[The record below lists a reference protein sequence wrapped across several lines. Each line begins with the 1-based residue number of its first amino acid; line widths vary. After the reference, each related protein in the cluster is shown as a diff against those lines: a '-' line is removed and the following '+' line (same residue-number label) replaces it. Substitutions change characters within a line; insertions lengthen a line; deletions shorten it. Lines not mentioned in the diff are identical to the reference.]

1 MKGFRTDTMVTSITA
16 SEEPTS
22 LTALGKKKNLEILFS
37 NGYLVR
43 QLNGLISCFHLLSN
57 QEFGRAD
64 FAQFLTSEGQ

>member
-1 MKGFRTDTMVTSITA
+1 MVTSITA
-16 SEEPTS
+16 SEEPTF
-22 LTALGKKKNLEILFS
+22 LTALEKKNLEILFS

-64 FAQFLTSEGQ
+64 FARFLTSEGQ